1 MNKKLFNIKNFV
13 TIVTGSGRGIGL
25 EIATGFY
32 KYGAKVVRID
42 INLKKHKL
50 YKFDDYKID
59 LTKQKLV
66 DRCLNKIKHGYGR
79 IDVLINNAGVTTY
92 NLNKKVSK
100 TILYDEKI
108 LKETLSVN
116 LIAAYNLSNKVC
128 NIMSKRKKGS
138 IINITS
144 LAAERGFIGNPS
156 YQVSK
161 AGLKQLTKALAC
173 DWGQKNIR
181 INNVC
186 PGYIKTPMTL
196 RSFKNSKLKKNRDTR
211 MILKRWGEPK
221 DLVGPCIFLASDSSS
236 YITGSDI
243 FVDGGWLA
251 KGL

>member
-13 TIVTGSGRGIGL
+13 TIVTGSGRSIGL
-25 EIATGFY
+25 KIAAGFY
-32 KYGAKVVRID
+32 EYGAKVIRID
-42 INLKKHKL
+42 LNLKKHKL
-50 YKFDDYKID
+50 YKFDDYIID

-66 DRCLNKIKHGYGR
+66 DRCVNEIKHKYGR
-79 IDVLINNAGVTTY
+79 IDVLINNAGVTT
-92 NLNKKVSK
+92 NSTNF
-100 TILYDEKI
+100 YDEKI
-108 LKETLSVN
+108 LKKTLSVN

-128 NIMSKRKKGS
+128 KIMSKRKKGS

-186 PGYIKTPMTL
+186 PGYIKTPMTM
-196 RSFKNSKLKKNRDTR
+196 RSFKNSNLKKNRDTR

>member
-1 MNKKLFNIKNFV
+1 MNKNLFNIKNFV
-13 TIVTGSGRGIGL
+13 TIVTGSGRSIGL
-25 EIATGFY
+25 KIAAGFY
-32 KYGAKVVRID
+32 EYGAKVIRID
-42 INLKKHKL
+42 LNLKKHKL
-50 YKFDDYKID
+50 YKFDDYIID

-66 DRCLNKIKHGYGR
+66 DRCINEIKHKYGR
-79 IDVLINNAGVTTY
+79 IDVLINNAGVTT
-92 NLNKKVSK
+92 NSTNF
-100 TILYDEKI
+100 YDEKI
-108 LKETLSVN
+108 LKKTLSVN

-128 NIMSKRKKGS
+128 SIMSKRKKGS

-186 PGYIKTPMTL
+186 PGYIKTPMTM

>member
-13 TIVTGSGRGIGL
+13 TIVTGSGRSIGL
-25 EIATGFY
+25 KIAAGFY
-32 KYGAKVVRID
+32 EYGAKVIRID
-42 INLKKHKL
+42 LNLKKHKL
-50 YKFDDYKID
+50 YKFDDYIID

-66 DRCLNKIKHGYGR
+66 DRCVNEIKHKYGR
-79 IDVLINNAGVTTY
+79 IDVLINNAGVTT
-92 NLNKKVSK
+92 NSTNF
-100 TILYDEKI
+100 YDEKI
-108 LKETLSVN
+108 LKKTLSVN

-128 NIMSKRKKGS
+128 KIMSKRKKGS

-186 PGYIKTPMTL
+186 PGYIKTPMTM

>member
-13 TIVTGSGRGIGL
+13 TIVTGSSRSIGL
-25 EIATGFY
+25 KIAAGFY
-32 KYGAKVVRID
+32 EYGAKVIRID
-42 INLKKHKL
+42 LNLKKHKL
-50 YKFDDYKID
+50 YKFDDYIID
-59 LTKQKLV
+59 LTKEKLV
-66 DRCLNKIKHGYGR
+66 DRCVNEIKHKYGR
-79 IDVLINNAGVTTY
+79 IDVLINNAGVTT
-92 NLNKKVSK
+92 NSTNF
-100 TILYDEKI
+100 YDEKI
-108 LKETLSVN
+108 LKKTLSVN
-116 LIAAYNLSNKVC
+116 LIAAYNLSDKVC
-128 NIMSKRKKGS
+128 KIMSKRKKGS

-144 LAAERGFIGNPS
+144 LGAERGFIGNPS

-173 DWGQKNIR
+173 DWGHKNIR

-186 PGYIKTPMTL
+186 PGYIKTPMTM

-243 FVDGGWLA
+243 IVDGGWLA

>member
-13 TIVTGSGRGIGL
+13 TIVTGSGQNIGL
-25 EIATGFY
+25 KIAAGFY
-32 KYGAKVVRID
+32 EYGAKVIRID
-42 INLKKHKL
+42 LNLKKHKL
-50 YKFDDYKID
+50 YKFDDYIID

-66 DRCLNKIKHGYGR
+66 DRCVNEIKHKYGR
-79 IDVLINNAGVTTY
+79 IDVLINNAGVTT
-92 NLNKKVSK
+92 NSTNS
-100 TILYDEKI
+100 YDEKI
-108 LKETLSVN
+108 LKKTLSVN

-128 NIMSKRKKGS
+128 KIMSKRKKGS

-186 PGYIKTPMTL
+186 PGYIKTPMTM
-196 RSFKNSKLKKNRDTR
+196 RSFKNSNLKKNRDAR

>member
-13 TIVTGSGRGIGL
+13 TIVTGSGRSIGL
-25 EIATGFY
+25 KIAAGFY
-32 KYGAKVVRID
+32 EYGAKVIRID
-42 INLKKHKL
+42 LNLKKHKL
-50 YKFDDYKID
+50 YKFDDYIID

-66 DRCLNKIKHGYGR
+66 DRCVNEIKHKYGR
-79 IDVLINNAGVTTY
+79 IDVLINNAGVTT
-92 NLNKKVSK
+92 NSTNS
-100 TILYDEKI
+100 YDEKI
-108 LKETLSVN
+108 LKKTLSVN

-128 NIMSKRKKGS
+128 KIMSKRKKGS

-186 PGYIKTPMTL
+186 PGYIKTPMTM

>member
-1 MNKKLFNIKNFV
+1 MK
-13 TIVTGSGRGIGL
+13 
-25 EIATGFY
+25 IAAGFY
-32 KYGAKVVRID
+32 EYGAKVIRID
-42 INLKKHKL
+42 LNLKKHKL
-50 YKFDDYKID
+50 YKFDDYIID

-66 DRCLNKIKHGYGR
+66 DRCVNEIKHKYGR
-79 IDVLINNAGVTTY
+79 IDVLINNAGITT
-92 NLNKKVSK
+92 NSTNF
-100 TILYDEKI
+100 YDEKI
-108 LKETLSVN
+108 LKKNLSVN

-128 NIMSKRKKGS
+128 KIMSKRKKDS

-186 PGYIKTPMTL
+186 PGYIKTPMTMK
-196 RSFKNSKLKKNRDTR
+196 SFKSPKLKKIRDAR

>member
-13 TIVTGSGRGIGL
+13 TIVTGSGRSIGL
-25 EIATGFY
+25 KIAAGFY
-32 KYGAKVVRID
+32 EYGAKVIRID
-42 INLKKHKL
+42 LNLKKHKL
-50 YKFDDYKID
+50 YKFDDYIID
-59 LTKQKLV
+59 LTKEKLV
-66 DRCLNKIKHGYGR
+66 DRCVNEIKHKYGR
-79 IDVLINNAGVTTY
+79 IDVLINNAGVTT
-92 NLNKKVSK
+92 NSTNF
-100 TILYDEKI
+100 YDEKI
-108 LKETLSVN
+108 LKKTLSVN

-128 NIMSKRKKGS
+128 KIMSKRKKGS

-144 LAAERGFIGNPS
+144 LAAERGFIGNPA

-186 PGYIKTPMTL
+186 PGYIKTPMTMK
-196 RSFKNSKLKKNRDTR
+196 SFKNPKLKKNRDER
-211 MILKRWGEPK
+211 MILNRWGKPR

-243 FVDGGWLA
+243 IVDGGWLA
-251 KGL
+251 KGM

>member
-1 MNKKLFNIKNFV
+1 M
-13 TIVTGSGRGIGL
+13 
-25 EIATGFY
+25 
-32 KYGAKVVRID
+32 
-42 INLKKHKL
+42 
-50 YKFDDYKID
+50 
-59 LTKQKLV
+59 
-66 DRCLNKIKHGYGR
+66 
-79 IDVLINNAGVTTY
+79 
-92 NLNKKVSK
+92 
-100 TILYDEKI
+100 
-108 LKETLSVN
+108 N

-128 NIMSKRKKGS
+128 KIMSKRKKGS

-186 PGYIKTPMTL
+186 PGYIKTPMTM
-196 RSFKNSKLKKNRDTR
+196 RSFKNSNLKKKRDTR

>member
-1 MNKKLFNIKNFV
+1 MNKNLFNIKNFV

-59 LTKQKLV
+59 LRKQKLV
-66 DRCLNKIKHGYGR
+66 DQCLHAIKRRYGR

-92 NLNKKVSK
+92 NLNNKVSK

-108 LKETLSVN
+108 LKETLAVN

-128 NIMSKRKKGS
+128 KTMSKRKKGS

-144 LAAERGFIGNPS
+144 LAAERGFMGNPS

-161 AGLKQLTKALAC
+161 ASLKQLTKALAN

-186 PGYIKTPMTL
+186 PGYIKTPMTM

>member
-13 TIVTGSGRGIGL
+13 TIVTGSGRSIGL
-25 EIATGFY
+25 KIAAGFY
-32 KYGAKVVRID
+32 EYGAKVIRID
-42 INLKKHKL
+42 LNLKKNKL

-59 LTKQKLV
+59 LRKQKLV
-66 DRCLNKIKHGYGR
+66 DRCVNEIKHKYGR
-79 IDVLINNAGVTTY
+79 IDVLINNAGVTT
-92 NLNKKVSK
+92 NSTNF
-100 TILYDEKI
+100 YDEKI
-108 LKETLSVN
+108 LKKTLSVN

-128 NIMSKRKKGS
+128 KIMSKRKKGS

-186 PGYIKTPMTL
+186 PGYIKTPMTM

>member
-1 MNKKLFNIKNFV
+1 LK
-13 TIVTGSGRGIGL
+13 
-25 EIATGFY
+25 IAAGFY
-32 KYGAKVVRID
+32 EYGAKVIRID
-42 INLKKHKL
+42 LNLKKHKL
-50 YKFDDYKID
+50 YKFDDYIID

-66 DRCLNKIKHGYGR
+66 DRCVNEIKHKYGR
-79 IDVLINNAGVTTY
+79 IDVLINNAGVTT
-92 NLNKKVSK
+92 NSTNF
-100 TILYDEKI
+100 YDEKI
-108 LKETLSVN
+108 LKKTLSVN

-144 LAAERGFIGNPS
+144 LAAERGFIGNPA

-186 PGYIKTPMTL
+186 PGYIKTPMTM

>member
-1 MNKKLFNIKNFV
+1 MNKKLFNIKNFI

-32 KYGAKVVRID
+32 KYGAKVIRID
-42 INLKKHKL
+42 SNLKRHKL

-66 DRCLNKIKHGYGR
+66 TQCLNEIRHRYGR
-79 IDVLINNAGVTTY
+79 IDVLINNAGVTTNSLNFY
-92 NLNKKVSK
+92 NEE
-100 TILYDEKI
+100 ILRK
-108 LKETLSVN
+108 TLSVN
-116 LIAAYNLSNKVC
+116 LIAAYNLSHKVC
-128 NIMSKRKKGS
+128 KIMSKRKKGS

-186 PGYIKTPMTL
+186 PGYIKTPMTM
-196 RSFKNSKLKKNRDTR
+196 RSFKNSKLKKNRDAR

>member
-13 TIVTGSGRGIGL
+13 TIVTGSGRSIGL
-25 EIATGFY
+25 KIAASFY
-32 KYGAKVVRID
+32 EYGAKVIRID
-42 INLKKHKL
+42 LNLKKHKL
-50 YKFDDYKID
+50 YKFDDYIID

-66 DRCLNKIKHGYGR
+66 DRCVNEIKHKYGR
-79 IDVLINNAGVTTY
+79 IDVLINNAGVTINST
-92 NLNKKVSK
+92 NF
-100 TILYDEKI
+100 YDEKI
-108 LKETLSVN
+108 LKKTLSVN

-128 NIMSKRKKGS
+128 KIMSKRKKGS

-186 PGYIKTPMTL
+186 PGYIKTPMTM

>member
-13 TIVTGSGRGIGL
+13 TIVTGSSRSIGL
-25 EIATGFY
+25 KIAEGFY
-32 KYGAKVVRID
+32 EYGAKVIRID
-42 INLKKHKL
+42 LNLKKHKL
-50 YKFDDYKID
+50 YKFDDYIID

-66 DRCLNKIKHGYGR
+66 DRCVNEIKHKYGR
-79 IDVLINNAGVTTY
+79 IDVLINNAGVTT
-92 NLNKKVSK
+92 NSTNF
-100 TILYDEKI
+100 YDEKI
-108 LKETLSVN
+108 LKKTLSVN

-128 NIMSKRKKGS
+128 KIMSKRKKGS

-221 DLVGPCIFLASDSSS
+221 DLIGPCIFLASDSSF

>member
-13 TIVTGSGRGIGL
+13 TIVTGSGRSIGL
-25 EIATGFY
+25 KIAEGFY
-32 KYGAKVVRID
+32 EYGAKVIRID
-42 INLKKHKL
+42 LNLKKHKL
-50 YKFDDYKID
+50 YKFDDYIID

-66 DRCLNKIKHGYGR
+66 DRCVNEIKHKYGR
-79 IDVLINNAGVTTY
+79 IDVLINNAGVTT
-92 NLNKKVSK
+92 NSTNF
-100 TILYDEKI
+100 YDEKI
-108 LKETLSVN
+108 LKKTLSVN

-128 NIMSKRKKGS
+128 KIMSKRKKGS

-144 LAAERGFIGNPS
+144 LGAERGFIGNPS

-186 PGYIKTPMTL
+186 PGYIKTPMTM

>member
-13 TIVTGSGRGIGL
+13 TIVTGSGRSIGL
-25 EIATGFY
+25 KIAAGFY
-32 KYGAKVVRID
+32 EYGAKVIRID
-42 INLKKHKL
+42 LNLKKHKL
-50 YKFDDYKID
+50 YKFDDYIID

-66 DRCLNKIKHGYGR
+66 DRCINEIKHKYGR
-79 IDVLINNAGVTTY
+79 IDVLINNAGVTT
-92 NLNKKVSK
+92 NSANF
-100 TILYDEKI
+100 YDEKI
-108 LKETLSVN
+108 LKKTLSVN

-128 NIMSKRKKGS
+128 KIMSKRKKGS

-186 PGYIKTPMTL
+186 PGYIKTPMTMK
-196 RSFKNSKLKKNRDTR
+196 SFKSPKLKKIRDAR
-211 MILKRWGEPK
+211 MILKRWGKPK

-243 FVDGGWLA
+243 FVDGGWVA

>member
-25 EIATGFY
+25 KIAEGFY
-32 KYGAKVVRID
+32 EYGAKVIRID
-42 INLKKHKL
+42 LNLKKHKL
-50 YKFDDYKID
+50 YKFDDYIID

-66 DRCLNKIKHGYGR
+66 DQCVNEIKHKYGR
-79 IDVLINNAGVTTY
+79 IDVLINNAGVTTSST
-92 NLNKKVSK
+92 NF
-100 TILYDEKI
+100 YDEKI

-128 NIMSKRKKGS
+128 KIMSKRKKGS

-144 LAAERGFIGNPS
+144 LGAERGFIGNPS

-173 DWGQKNIR
+173 DWGHKNIR

-196 RSFKNSKLKKNRDTR
+196 RSFKNSKLKKNRDAR

>member
-13 TIVTGSGRGIGL
+13 TIVTGSGRSIGL
-25 EIATGFY
+25 KIAAGFY
-32 KYGAKVVRID
+32 EYGAKVIRID
-42 INLKKHKL
+42 LNLKKHKL
-50 YKFDDYKID
+50 YKFDDYIID

-66 DRCLNKIKHGYGR
+66 DRCVNEIKHKYGR
-79 IDVLINNAGVTTY
+79 IDVLINNAGITT
-92 NLNKKVSK
+92 NSTNF
-100 TILYDEKI
+100 YDEKI
-108 LKETLSVN
+108 LKKTLSVN

-128 NIMSKRKKGS
+128 KIMSKRKKGS

-186 PGYIKTPMTL
+186 PGYIKTPMTM

-211 MILKRWGEPK
+211 LILKRWGEPK

>member
-13 TIVTGSGRGIGL
+13 TIVTGSSRSIGL
-25 EIATGFY
+25 KIAEGFY
-32 KYGAKVVRID
+32 EYGAKVIRID
-42 INLKKHKL
+42 LNLKKHKL
-50 YKFDDYKID
+50 YKFDDYIID

-66 DRCLNKIKHGYGR
+66 DRCVNEIKHKYGR
-79 IDVLINNAGVTTY
+79 IDVLINNAGVTT
-92 NLNKKVSK
+92 NSTNF
-100 TILYDEKI
+100 YDEKI
-108 LKETLSVN
+108 LKKTLSVN

-128 NIMSKRKKGS
+128 KIMSKRKKGS

>member
-32 KYGAKVVRID
+32 KYGAKVIRID
-42 INLKKHKL
+42 LNLKKHKL
-50 YKFDDYKID
+50 YKFDDYIID

-66 DRCLNKIKHGYGR
+66 DRCVNEIKHKYGR
-79 IDVLINNAGVTTY
+79 IDVLINNAGVTT
-92 NLNKKVSK
+92 NSTNS
-100 TILYDEKI
+100 YDEKI
-108 LKETLSVN
+108 LKKTLSVN

-128 NIMSKRKKGS
+128 KIMSKRKKGS

-144 LAAERGFIGNPS
+144 LAAERGFIGNPA

-186 PGYIKTPMTL
+186 PGYIKTPMTM

>member
-13 TIVTGSGRGIGL
+13 TIVTGSSRSIGL
-25 EIATGFY
+25 KIAEGFY
-32 KYGAKVVRID
+32 EYGAKVIRID
-42 INLKKHKL
+42 LNLKKHKL
-50 YKFDDYKID
+50 YKFDDYIID

-66 DRCLNKIKHGYGR
+66 DQCVNEIKHKYGR
-79 IDVLINNAGVTTY
+79 IDVLINNAGVTT
-92 NLNKKVSK
+92 NSTNF
-100 TILYDEKI
+100 YDEKI
-108 LKETLSVN
+108 LKKTLSVN

-128 NIMSKRKKGS
+128 KIMSKRKKGS

-186 PGYIKTPMTL
+186 PGYIKTAMTMK
-196 RSFKNSKLKKNRDTR
+196 SFKNSKLKKKRDTR

>member
-13 TIVTGSGRGIGL
+13 TIVTGSGQSIGL
-25 EIATGFY
+25 KIAAGFY
-32 KYGAKVVRID
+32 EYGAKVIRID
-42 INLKKHKL
+42 LNLKKHKL
-50 YKFDDYKID
+50 YKFDDYIID

-66 DRCLNKIKHGYGR
+66 DRCVNEIKHKYGR
-79 IDVLINNAGVTTY
+79 IDVLINNAGITT
-92 NLNKKVSK
+92 NSTNF
-100 TILYDEKI
+100 YDEKI
-108 LKETLSVN
+108 LKKNLSVN

-128 NIMSKRKKGS
+128 KIMSKRKKGS

-186 PGYIKTPMTL
+186 PGYIKTPMTM

-211 MILKRWGEPK
+211 LILKRWGEPK

>member
-1 MNKKLFNIKNFV
+1 MKKTIALILARGGSKGITNKNIKNFCGLPL
-13 TIVTGSGRGIGL
+13 IGWSILQAKRAKGIS
-25 EIATGFY
+25 
-32 KYGAKVVRID
+32 
-42 INLKKHKL
+42 
-50 YKFDDYKID
+50 
-59 LTKQKLV
+59 
-66 DRCLNKIKHGYGR
+66 
-79 IDVLINNAGVTTY
+79 DVWL
-92 NLNKKVSK
+92 SSD
-100 TILYDEKI
+100 DEKI
-108 LKETLSVN
+108 LKKTLSVN

-128 NIMSKRKKGS
+128 KIMSKRKKGS

>member
-13 TIVTGSGRGIGL
+13 TIVTGSGQSIGL
-25 EIATGFY
+25 KIAAGFY
-32 KYGAKVVRID
+32 EYGAKVIRID
-42 INLKKHKL
+42 LNLKKHKL
-50 YKFDDYKID
+50 YKFDDYIID

-66 DRCLNKIKHGYGR
+66 DRCVNEIKHKYGR
-79 IDVLINNAGVTTY
+79 IDVLINNAGVTT
-92 NLNKKVSK
+92 NSTNF
-100 TILYDEKI
+100 YDEKI
-108 LKETLSVN
+108 LKKTLSVN

-186 PGYIKTPMTL
+186 PGYIKTPMTM

>member
-13 TIVTGSGRGIGL
+13 TIVTGSSRSIGL
-25 EIATGFY
+25 KIAAGFY
-32 KYGAKVVRID
+32 EYGAKVIRID
-42 INLKKHKL
+42 LNLKKQKL
-50 YKFDDYKID
+50 YKFDDYIID

-66 DRCLNKIKHGYGR
+66 DRCVNEIKHKYGR
-79 IDVLINNAGVTTY
+79 IDVLINNAGVTT
-92 NLNKKVSK
+92 NSTNF
-100 TILYDEKI
+100 YDEKI
-108 LKETLSVN
+108 LKKTLSVN
-116 LIAAYNLSNKVC
+116 LIAAYNLSDKVC
-128 NIMSKRKKGS
+128 KIMSKRKKGS

-144 LAAERGFIGNPS
+144 LGAERGFIGNPS

-173 DWGQKNIR
+173 DWGHKNIR

-186 PGYIKTPMTL
+186 PGYIKTPMTM

-221 DLVGPCIFLASDSSS
+221 DLIGPCIFLASDSSS

>member
-1 MNKKLFNIKNFV
+1 MSKKLFNIKNFV
-13 TIVTGSGRGIGL
+13 TIVTGSGQGIGL

-32 KYGAKVVRID
+32 KYGAKVIRMD
-42 INLKKHKL
+42 LNLKKHKL
-50 YKFDDYKID
+50 YKFADYKID

-66 DRCLNKIKHGYGR
+66 DQCLNKIKRRYGH
-79 IDVLINNAGVTTY
+79 IDVLINNAGVTTNSINFY
-92 NLNKKVSK
+92 EE
-100 TILYDEKI
+100 TILK
-108 LKETLSVN
+108 KTLSVN
-116 LIAAYNLSNKVC
+116 LVAAYNLSNKVC
-128 NIMSKRKKGS
+128 KIMSKRKKGS

-144 LAAERGFIGNPS
+144 LAAERGFKGNPS

-173 DWGQKNIR
+173 DWGEQNIR

-186 PGYIKTPMTL
+186 PGYIKTPMTMK
-196 RSFKNSKLKKNRDTR
+196 SFKSPKLKKIRDAR
-211 MILKRWGEPK
+211 MILKRWGQPK

>member
-13 TIVTGSGRGIGL
+13 TIVTGSGRSIGL
-25 EIATGFY
+25 KIAAGFY
-32 KYGAKVVRID
+32 EYGAKVIRID
-42 INLKKHKL
+42 LNLKKHKL
-50 YKFDDYKID
+50 YKFDDYIID

-66 DRCLNKIKHGYGR
+66 DRRVNEIKHKYGR
-79 IDVLINNAGVTTY
+79 IDVLINNAGVTINST
-92 NLNKKVSK
+92 NF
-100 TILYDEKI
+100 YDEKI
-108 LKETLSVN
+108 LKKTLSVN

-186 PGYIKTPMTL
+186 PGYIKTPMTM
-196 RSFKNSKLKKNRDTR
+196 RSFKNSNLKKNRDMR

>member
-13 TIVTGSGRGIGL
+13 TIVTGSSRSIGL
-25 EIATGFY
+25 KIAAGFY
-32 KYGAKVVRID
+32 EYGAKVIRID
-42 INLKKHKL
+42 LNLKKHKL
-50 YKFDDYKID
+50 YKFDDYIID

-66 DRCLNKIKHGYGR
+66 DRCVNEIKHKYGR
-79 IDVLINNAGVTTY
+79 IDVLINNAGVTT
-92 NLNKKVSK
+92 NSTNF
-100 TILYDEKI
+100 YDEKI
-108 LKETLSVN
+108 LKKTLSVN

-128 NIMSKRKKGS
+128 KIMSKRKKGS

-186 PGYIKTPMTL
+186 PGYIKTPMTI
-196 RSFKNSKLKKNRDTR
+196 RSFKNSNLKKNRDTR

>member
-13 TIVTGSGRGIGL
+13 TIVTGSGRSIGL
-25 EIATGFY
+25 KIAAGFY
-32 KYGAKVVRID
+32 EYGAKVIRID
-42 INLKKHKL
+42 LNLKKHKL
-50 YKFDDYKID
+50 YKFDDYIID

-66 DRCLNKIKHGYGR
+66 DRCVNEIKHKYGR
-79 IDVLINNAGVTTY
+79 IDVLINNAGVTINST
-92 NLNKKVSK
+92 NF
-100 TILYDEKI
+100 YDEKI
-108 LKETLSVN
+108 LKKTLSVN

-128 NIMSKRKKGS
+128 KIMSKRKKGS

-186 PGYIKTPMTL
+186 PGYIKTPMTM
-196 RSFKNSKLKKNRDTR
+196 RSFKNSNLKKNRDMR

>member
-13 TIVTGSGRGIGL
+13 TIVTGSGRSIGL
-25 EIATGFY
+25 KIAAGFY
-32 KYGAKVVRID
+32 EYGAKVIRID
-42 INLKKHKL
+42 LNLKKHKL
-50 YKFDDYKID
+50 YKFDDYIID

-66 DRCLNKIKHGYGR
+66 DRCVNEIKHKYGR
-79 IDVLINNAGVTTY
+79 IDVLINNAGVTT
-92 NLNKKVSK
+92 NSTNF
-100 TILYDEKI
+100 YDEKI
-108 LKETLSVN
+108 LKKTLSVN

-128 NIMSKRKKGS
+128 KIMSKRKKGS

-186 PGYIKTPMTL
+186 PGYIKTPMTM
-196 RSFKNSKLKKNRDTR
+196 RSFKNSKLKKNRDAR

>member
-13 TIVTGSGRGIGL
+13 TIVTGSGRSIGL
-25 EIATGFY
+25 KIAAGFY
-32 KYGAKVVRID
+32 EYGAKVIRID
-42 INLKKHKL
+42 LNLKKHKL
-50 YKFDDYKID
+50 YKFDDYIID

-66 DRCLNKIKHGYGR
+66 DRCVNEIKHKYGR
-79 IDVLINNAGVTTY
+79 IDVLINNAGVTINST
-92 NLNKKVSK
+92 NF
-100 TILYDEKI
+100 YDEKI
-108 LKETLSVN
+108 LKKTLSVN

-128 NIMSKRKKGS
+128 KIMSKRKKGS

-186 PGYIKTPMTL
+186 PGYIKTPMTM
-196 RSFKNSKLKKNRDTR
+196 RSFKNSNLKKNRDMR

-236 YITGSDI
+236 YMTGSDI

>member
-13 TIVTGSGRGIGL
+13 TIVTGSGRSIGL
-25 EIATGFY
+25 KIAAGFY
-32 KYGAKVVRID
+32 EYGAKVIRID
-42 INLKKHKL
+42 LNLKKHKL
-50 YKFDDYKID
+50 YKFDDYIID

-66 DRCLNKIKHGYGR
+66 DRCINEIKHKYGR
-79 IDVLINNAGVTTY
+79 IDVLINNAGVTT
-92 NLNKKVSK
+92 NSTNF
-100 TILYDEKI
+100 YDEKI
-108 LKETLSVN
+108 LKKTLSVN

-128 NIMSKRKKGS
+128 KIMSKRKKGS

-186 PGYIKTPMTL
+186 PGYIKTPMTM

-243 FVDGGWLA
+243 FVDGGWLT
-251 KGL
+251 KGM